1 MLSVMNRRILY
12 ITVVYRLRVVEI
24 LPQYLE
30 PFKKHSV
37 LIKSLFMARYSR
49 CYYGPSHSDNSYI
62 TLKNAELIAD

>member
-37 LIKSLFMARYSR
+37 LIKSLFVA
-49 CYYGPSHSDNSYI
+49 
-62 TLKNAELIAD
+62 